1 MEIKSGRNEVFLR
14 PQFGK
19 ALFRLT
25 ERHAQFGL
33 KSNLFL
39 FFFQKVYL
47 SKWTNICNILYLQD
61 IAERAANSSEAS
73 GLSPVDEQR
82 VKRHSSRN
90 CNQRSGIV
98 SANESSKL
106 FFRWPSFKFSITFS
120 SLLPKTSYSHSSCLN
135 KKSRGALF
143 FYKSEYSVCHSPL
156 AWILCSLINPVLV

>member
-33 KSNLFL
+33 KSNLFC
-39 FFFQKVYL
+39 FRKVYL
-47 SKWTNICNILYLQD
+47 SKWPNIFNILYFQD
-61 IAERAANSSEAS
+61 IAERAANSAEAS

-90 CNQRSGIV
+90 CNQRSGII

-106 FFRWPSFKFSITFS
+106 FFR
-120 SLLPKTSYSHSSCLN
+120 
-135 KKSRGALF
+135 
-143 FYKSEYSVCHSPL
+143 
-156 AWILCSLINPVLV
+156 